1 MLLIIHHKPCGSSW
15 SKNKWFI
22 TFSNKT
28 LYNLFEIESGSIQ
41 NDQRS
46 KKNYFLFDKIVLLLL
61 LGIFFF

>member
-28 LYNLFEIESGSIQ
+28 WYNLIEIESGSIQ

-46 KKNYFLFDKIVLLLL
+46 QKKLFFI
-61 LGIFFF
+61 